1 MQLPQIRMQST
12 FIQTGLQIEDPVQ
25 RIEQPKAIQ
34 SIEQP
39 KAIVNMEVIPGR
51 LTIDQTEAW
60 AEMDI
65 KPISQRTAEYAQEGK
80 QKLLEGMARRVRQGD
95 DKMHIE
101 RRVNVTAVHAR
112 ENSEQPVKQFN
123 VGWIPSPF
131 SVKMHY
137 KQAKVQFDVQT
148 QKPIIDVQVRKP
160 IHDYTPG
167 SVKVNVLR
175 ENSLNID
182 FVNE

>member
-1 MQLPQIRMQST
+1 MLQIRMQST

-39 KAIVNMEVIPGR
+39 KAIVNMETTPGK

-60 AEMDI
+60 EQMDI
-65 KPISQRTAEYAQEGK
+65 KHISKRTAEYAQEGK
-80 QKLLEGMARRVRQGD
+80 QKLLEGIARRSRQGD
-95 DKMHIE
+95 EMMHIE
-101 RRVNVTAVHAR
+101 RGGNVIKAHAK
-112 ENSEQPVKQFN
+112 ENSERPPKQFN
-123 VGWIPSPF
+123 IGWIPSPF

-137 KQAKVQFDVQT
+137 QQAKLNIEAQA
-148 QKPIIDVQVRKP
+148 QKPIIDVQVQKP

-167 SVKVNVLR
+167 DVKVNVIR
-175 ENSLNID
+175 ENSLDID
-182 FVNE
+182 FVNV